1 MKEIQLLESLAKHNH
16 PFIVKFI
23 AYMLCEPIQKDNFYD
38 SKTKFAFILLEKAE
52 TSLLKYI
59 ESR

>member
-1 MKEIQLLESLAKHNH
+1 MKEIAILQSLAKHNNA
-16 PFIVKFI
+16 FIIKFLAFMI
-23 AYMLCEPIQKDNFYD
+23 CEQIPTDNFSD
-38 SKTKFAFILLEKAE
+38 GTKFAFILMEKAE